1 MMVAMVNQMHLSNT
15 KSWYKGLSVPE
26 SCQTYAVH
34 VIGKGRCSCR
44 LQSQG
49 TPPFFIGGRSAP
61 PTQKGGADNCTRTLA
76 CLSSTENDQDEGYR

>member
-15 KSWYKGLSVPE
+15 KSWYKGLSYRQSNHVPE
-26 SCQTYAVH
+26 SCQTHAVH

-49 TPPFFIGGRSAP
+49 TPPFFDQPLPHKREGLIIALVLLHAS
-61 PTQKGGADNCTRTLA
+61 K
-76 CLSSTENDQDEGYR
+76 NDQDEGYR